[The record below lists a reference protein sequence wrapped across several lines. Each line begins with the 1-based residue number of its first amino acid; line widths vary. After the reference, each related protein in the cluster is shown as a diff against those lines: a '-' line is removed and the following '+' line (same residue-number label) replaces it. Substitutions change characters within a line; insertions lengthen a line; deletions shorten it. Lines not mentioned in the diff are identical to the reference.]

1 MFSNW
6 WGLQVIEVYNQQF
19 PNLPNAGRVALAAWL
34 AWIVVSI
41 VLHELAHGWM
51 AIRCGDDTPRLM
63 GHMTLDPIKH
73 MGLYSL
79 VALAVCGITW
89 GAMPVNVENLRRRH
103 DDALVALAGPLTNVL
118 LAVLCLVGSILAKM
132 LLTGNAMDY
141 ASIVFFLGLVLNATL
156 AAFNMLPVPP
166 LDGSKVLA
174 SFVPAYRDFIYTPGA
189 AIVGLVFVFTMG
201 GIVIAPVVSWV
212 RTKADV
218 IERAV
223 LHALG
228 YA

>member
-118 LAVLCLVGSILAKM
+118 LAVLCLVGSILTKM

>member
-6 WGLQVIEVYNQQF
+6 WGLHVIELYNREF

-34 AWIVVSI
+34 TWIVVSI
-41 VLHELAHGWM
+41 VLHELAHGWA

-73 MGLYSL
+73 MGFYSL
-79 VALAVCGITW
+79 VALAVCGLTW

-118 LAVLCLVGSILAKM
+118 LAILCLAASILSKI
-132 LLTGNAMDY
+132 LLSGNALDY
-141 ASIVFFLGLVLNATL
+141 ATIVLFLGLVLNSTL
-156 AAFNMLPVPP
+156 ALFNMLPVPP
-166 LDGSKVLA
+166 LDGSKVVA
-174 SFVPAYRDFIYTPGA
+174 SFVPVYRSFIYTPGA
-189 AIVGLVFVFTMG
+189 AVVGLIFVFTMG
-201 GIVIAPVVSWV
+201 GMVIAPVVAWV
-212 RTKADV
+212 RVNAAA

-223 LHALG
+223 LQALG
-228 YA
+228 Y